1 MHLFAMTAAPIVRA
15 VMKVII
21 AQNIVV
27 ELNALMGYLTAT
39 ARR

>member
-1 MHLFAMTAAPIVRA
+1 MRWFAMTAALNVRV

-21 AQNIVV
+21 VQNIVV

-39 ARR
+39 AHR